1 MSSGEKKAQQAPL
14 LWIMVILYII
24 VINTIYIY
32 NVHNIKKKWQK
43 KLYLS
48 KILGKKK
55 FDNVDNDK
63 GTLGT
68 HTNRYGYRNG
78 SPTTTNQFYRPA
90 KKKSVNYRST
100 ARRQRQKSMK
110 NCFDYNH
117 NRLCYVYGYFYD
129 ENVFMRTTFI
139 VKWHGFSFGNNYL
152 IVNKNSV

>member
-1 MSSGEKKAQQAPL
+1 M
-14 LWIMVILYII
+14 YII
-24 VINTIYIY
+24 S
-32 NVHNIKKKWQK
+32 KKNDRK

-48 KILGKKK
+48 KILGKK
-55 FDNVDNDK
+55 NS
-63 GTLGT
+63 TT
-68 HTNRYGYRNG
+68 
-78 SPTTTNQFYRPA
+78 STTTRAPWAQILTDMDTEMDRQQQQTNFTGQQ

-100 ARRQRQKSMK
+100 ARRQRQRSMK

-139 VKWHGFSFGNNYL
+139 VKWHGFSFGNYYL